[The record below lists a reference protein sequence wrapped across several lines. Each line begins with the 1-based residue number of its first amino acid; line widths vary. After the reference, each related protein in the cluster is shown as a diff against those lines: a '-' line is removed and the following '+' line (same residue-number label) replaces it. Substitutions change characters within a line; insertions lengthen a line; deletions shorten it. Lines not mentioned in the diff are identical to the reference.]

1 MPIRYFWVHFMTW
14 ASFVGSGLSLVAF
27 VVLTLSEHEPQWA
40 LLAWCGG
47 FASQGL
53 FWNVLGDIGTHVYA
67 LEREQTFLLRWM
79 QQDKK

>member
-1 MPIRYFWVHFMTW
+1 MTW
-14 ASFVGSGLSLVAF
+14 ICFIGSGLSLFGF
-27 VVLTLSEHEPQWA
+27 VVLSCFAQKPEWA
-40 LLAWCGG
+40 FLAWSGG